1 MFQRR
6 FQWVSNVF
14 ERSSEKFQESSNVFK
29 ESFKSAQKR
38 YQGATRKFQGCCKN
52 ISRVFLRRLK
62 GVSRQSQRHSKEVS
76 RVFKESVKCVLRNFK
91 QKVSRVFQNVSIK
104 FCFAILFLHESHRSY
119 PSKRRACF
127 LMENRVIEDP
137 LSQLNGNSIIIFIFF
152 EPVPILFFVQIIA
165 MYNCVMSFTQSLL
178 SQMF

>member
-1 MFQRR
+1 MFQRS

-119 PSKRRACF
+119 PSRRRACF
-127 LMENRVIEDP
+127 FCLLCQLSMAFVTVWVKP
-137 LSQLNGNSIIIFIFF
+137 LLN
-152 EPVPILFFVQIIA
+152 
-165 MYNCVMSFTQSLL
+165 TLL
-178 SQMF
+178 TPTTHHPLGTFMPLLGKVGG